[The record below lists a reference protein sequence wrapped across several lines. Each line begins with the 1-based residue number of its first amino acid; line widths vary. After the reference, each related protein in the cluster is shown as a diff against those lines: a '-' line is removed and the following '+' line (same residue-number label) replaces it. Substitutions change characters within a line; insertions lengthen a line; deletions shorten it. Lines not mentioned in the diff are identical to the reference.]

1 MINLEILFIV
11 DSRETLNACFN
22 VVRCLTQILNTIYS
36 TCIVTN
42 SGIFIYLFFILR
54 FSVISVKNAIFTLL
68 DDVLKVNSINLS
80 TVYLQE
86 M

>member
-42 SGIFIYLFFILR
+42 SGIFIYRTCSLFLG
-54 FSVISVKNAIFTLL
+54 SVLFL
-68 DDVLKVNSINLS
+68 
-80 TVYLQE
+80 
-86 M
+86 